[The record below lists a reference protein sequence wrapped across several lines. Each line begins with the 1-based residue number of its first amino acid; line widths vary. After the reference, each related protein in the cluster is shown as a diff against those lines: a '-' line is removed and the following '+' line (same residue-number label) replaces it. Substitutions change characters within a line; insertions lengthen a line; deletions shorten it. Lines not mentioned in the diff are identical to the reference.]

1 MSTLDLKMPPQLVDF
16 TPKLGFSKGP
26 ILKSIDDLQ
35 QGEVKRETVLA
46 TSGAEVIMA
55 NYELLQHDFPCLR
68 LDNLEKLH
76 PDLKVVTG
84 KAKKMMVRD
93 VIDDWLIRHTCF
105 VSENQTTQDY
115 VNTPIPLTGEKVEAF
130 RPVLYGRALV
140 YSLHNNYKGLGIDAE
155 EMGYEDGL
163 IDVKGTGL
171 EEGKEHHYY
180 DHGNGLLTLAEAF
193 TEYIYQQ
200 LVEAAFR
207 HSGSNFETLPTY
219 GIIKMDFSV
228 KNTGGIAG
236 PAGLLIRRAQ
246 RRPENPGGLPEFKT
260 DMQLLHLE
268 VELLL
273 RRYGITSCNYVT
285 QVRLWK
291 EKGKTKLT
299 YGGKPVNNLNEAQM
313 KNIEEV
319 SRLGNDRL
327 IFEGV
332 NIQHTREYGKDPW
345 RAVVIDFGSFQIKEK
360 FKNPLLSLV
369 TDKLMRWGG
378 SIWPDFESFPQPI
391 PELAVP
397 FDIWGSKTEF
407 WGFPANLYNS
417 KLSIVCDGVASYL
430 REGKLSREDAV
441 NILHAFLNTAT
452 SRWEQK

>member
-1 MSTLDLKMPPQLVDF
+1 MSTLDLKLPPQLVDF
-16 TPKLGFSKGP
+16 TPDPKFSKGP
-26 ILKSIDDLQ
+26 ILKSIKDLE
-35 QGEVKRETVLA
+35 QGEVKKETVIA

-55 NYELLQHDFPCLR
+55 NYELLQHDFPCLK
-68 LDNLEKLH
+68 LENLEKLH
-76 PDLKVVTG
+76 PELKVVKG
-84 KAKKMMVRD
+84 KAKKLIIRD
-93 VIDDWLIRHTCF
+93 LIDEWLIRHTCY
-105 VSENQTTQDY
+105 VSENQTKQEY
-115 VNTPIPLTGEKVEAF
+115 VNTKIPTTGEKVEAF

-140 YSLHNNYKGLGIDAE
+140 FSLLNNYKGLNIDAE

-171 EEGKEHHYY
+171 EEGKEHHFY

-193 TEYIYQQ
+193 REYIYQQ

-219 GIIKMDFSV
+219 AIIKLDFDV

-236 PAGLLIRRAQ
+236 PAGLLVRRAQ
-246 RRPENPGGLPEFKT
+246 RRPENPGGLPAFKT
-260 DMQLLHLE
+260 DMQLLHIE

-285 QVRLWK
+285 EVRLWK
-291 EKGKTKLT
+291 DKGKLKLT
-299 YGGKPVNNLNEAQM
+299 YGGKHVNSLNEEQL

-319 SRLGNDRL
+319 SRIKEDRL

-332 NIQHTREYGKDPW
+332 NIQHTREFGRDPW
-345 RAVVIDFGSFQIKEK
+345 RAVVIDFGSFCVKEK
-360 FKNPLLSLV
+360 FKNPILSLV

-378 SIWPDFESFPQPI
+378 SIWPDFESYTQPI

-397 FDIWGSKTEF
+397 YELWGNETEF
-407 WGFPANLYNS
+407 WGFKANLYNS

-430 REGKLSREDAV
+430 REGRLMREDAV
-441 NILHAFLNTAT
+441 NIIHAFLHTAT
-452 SRWEQK
+452 SRWEKK